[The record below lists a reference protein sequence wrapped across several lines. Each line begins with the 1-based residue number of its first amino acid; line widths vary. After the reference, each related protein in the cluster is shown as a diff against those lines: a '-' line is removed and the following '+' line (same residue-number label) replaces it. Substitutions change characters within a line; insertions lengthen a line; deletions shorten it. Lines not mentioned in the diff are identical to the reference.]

1 MLFLVIIF
9 VSLSDEFQFSINNDV
24 RKDPPFVQP
33 CSFVPSHVAV
43 TLLTTLNCYYDVFKF
58 PDEILMMTTQII
70 IIIIIIITKSLF
82 K

>member
-33 CSFVPSHVAV
+33 CSFVPSHVA
-43 TLLTTLNCYYDVFKF
+43 
-58 PDEILMMTTQII
+58 
-70 IIIIIIITKSLF
+70 SLYSLR
-82 K
+82 